1 MFTLVVCWY
10 SLSPCHNPYIVA
22 GTSGDNIGMCHW
34 LREYQHTTNVNI
46 HHVLCDPYLVS
57 FPFYTIP
64 ICLFLKIH
72 RIFYLLVSSH
82 FYIHSVY
89 VLSVNGWCCME
100 YSSVERWR
108 SSYREKCPRPF
119 LVHGRHGNTEIHMR
133 LSFTFM
139 HCIVCKFEKWR
150 SSYRKKCLRPF
161 FVDGCHGNTQIHM
174 RTKFHL
180 HALHGLQVWEVKK

>member
-1 MFTLVVCWY
+1 MKEAY
-10 SLSPCHNPYIVA
+10 RDCHMVYVHIGSVLILPESMSQFL
-22 GTSGDNIGMCHW
+22 SGDNIEMCHG

-89 VLSVNGWCCME
+89 VLS
-100 YSSVERWR
+100 
-108 SSYREKCPRPF
+108 
-119 LVHGRHGNTEIHMR
+119 
-133 LSFTFM
+133 
-139 HCIVCKFEKWR
+139 
-150 SSYRKKCLRPF
+150 
-161 FVDGCHGNTQIHM
+161 
-174 RTKFHL
+174 
-180 HALHGLQVWEVKK
+180 A

>member
-1 MFTLVVCWY
+1 MVYVHVCWY
-10 SLSPCHNPYIVA
+10 SLSPCHNSYIVA

-64 ICLFLKIH
+64 IICLFLKIH
-72 RIFYLLVSSH
+72 RMFYLLVPSH

-100 YSSVERWR
+100 YASVERWR
-108 SSYREKCPRPF
+108 SSYREKCLRPF
-119 LVHGRHGNTEIHMR
+119 LVHGRHGNAEMHMH
-133 LSFTFM
+133 SQ
-139 HCIVCKFEKWR
+139 
-150 SSYRKKCLRPF
+150 
-161 FVDGCHGNTQIHM
+161 CHLLT
-174 RTKFHL
+174 L
-180 HALHGLQVWEVKK
+180 YSLQV

>member
-22 GTSGDNIGMCHW
+22 GTSGDNMGMCHW

-72 RIFYLLVSSH
+72 GIFYLLVSSN

-89 VLSVNGWCCME
+89 VLSVNGWCCISIQVLKGEEVVIEKNAWGHLVVME
-100 YSSVERWR
+100 TLKYTCV
-108 SSYREKCPRPF
+108 PR
-119 LVHGRHGNTEIHMR
+119 
-133 LSFTFM
+133 FTSM
-139 HCIVCKFEKWR
+139 HCMVWKFEKW
-150 SSYRKKCLRPF
+150 SSY
-161 FVDGCHGNTQIHM
+161 
-174 RTKFHL
+174 
-180 HALHGLQVWEVKK
+180 